1 MEYGKRMA
9 MIPVAGEQCEV
20 CGADARDGR
29 SFCHLYPEGRQVTLC
44 GPDCAEKYLR
54 RGTGNN
60 GFEGSGDYLQEL
72 AGQRSW
78 ALWRS

>member
-1 MEYGKRMA
+1 MA
-9 MIPVAGEQCEV
+9 TNPVAAERCEM

-29 SFCHLYPEGRQVTLC
+29 AFCHLYPEGRQVTLC

-54 RGTGNN
+54 RG
-60 GFEGSGDYLQEL
+60 SGYSDPEIPRDYLQEL
-72 AGQRSW
+72 VGQRSW